1 MKYLKCLFALS
12 IAFILFSCE
21 PDSVTTTP
29 LENNKSDLVGYWQIT
44 KNKSAN
50 SDEDTPVH
58 DVISQWNYHFTETD
72 SIFVISSIDTMSGTW
87 KFKNN
92 NKNLSSIFTLKLVV
106 KMIQMTLV

>member
-1 MKYLKCLFALS
+1 MKHLKVIITLLTL
-12 IAFILFSCE
+12 ITLFSCKDNSIA
-21 PDSVTTTP
+21 PTT
-29 LENNKSDLVGYWQIT
+29 NQKKDLVGYWQIT